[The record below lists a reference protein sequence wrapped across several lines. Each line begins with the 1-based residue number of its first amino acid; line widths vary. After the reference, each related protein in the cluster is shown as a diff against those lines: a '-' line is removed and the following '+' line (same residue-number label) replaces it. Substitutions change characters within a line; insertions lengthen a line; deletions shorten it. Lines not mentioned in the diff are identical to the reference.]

1 MNLENLSIRLYRIC
15 KTIDMDPEDERK
27 IKSKKIVTDVCK
39 ALGIWDTIGKKWS
52 LLILRYL
59 SANDNLHFNEL
70 KRLLG
75 ISSNV
80 LAKKLKQLEQEGLVT
95 RRAVFED
102 SPLRVEYKI
111 TPLAKELDAI
121 FIGLENW
128 IAKWESRN
136 NCH

>member
-1 MNLENLSIRLYRIC
+1 MNLKNLSIRLHWIC
-15 KTIDMDPEDERK
+15 KRIEMEPEDETK
-27 IKSKKIVTDVCK
+27 IKSKRIATDVCK

-52 LLILRYL
+52 LLILRHL
-59 SANDNLHFNEL
+59 SANDSLHFNEL

-95 RRAVFED
+95 RRAVFKD

-121 FIGLENW
+121 FIGLEKW
-128 IAKWESRN
+128 ISKWESRN

>member
-1 MNLENLSIRLYRIC
+1 M
-15 KTIDMDPEDERK
+15 IDMKPEDETK
-27 IKSKKIVTDVCK
+27 IKSKRIATDVCK

-59 SANDNLHFNEL
+59 SANDNMHFNEI

-80 LAKKLKQLEQEGLVT
+80 LTKRLKQLEQEGLVT

-121 FIGLENW
+121 FIGLEKW
-128 IAKWESRN
+128 VAKWESRN
-136 NCH
+136 RLD

>member
-1 MNLENLSIRLYRIC
+1 MTHTKIIWNKGYDP
-15 KTIDMDPEDERK
+15 IDMESEHESI

-52 LLILRYL
+52 LLILRHL
-59 SANDNLHFNEL
+59 SANDIMHFNEI

-80 LAKKLKQLEQEGLVT
+80 LAKKLKQLEQEGLVI

-102 SPLRVEYKI
+102 SPLRVEYKL

-121 FIGLENW
+121 FIELDKW
-128 IAKWESRN
+128 VAKWESRN
-136 NCH
+136 